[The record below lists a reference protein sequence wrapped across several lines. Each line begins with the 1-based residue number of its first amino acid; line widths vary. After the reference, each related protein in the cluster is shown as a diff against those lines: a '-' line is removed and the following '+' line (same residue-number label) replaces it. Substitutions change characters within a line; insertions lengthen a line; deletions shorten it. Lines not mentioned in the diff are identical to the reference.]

1 MYVQVCP
8 KKLRI
13 RHCLYVRMLEG
24 GLQPNTTALSL
35 LSVVS
40 KIFEKLVNQLVDH
53 LKISGL
59 FSDF

>member
-1 MYVQVCP
+1 
-8 KKLRI
+8 
-13 RHCLYVRMLEG
+13 MLEG
-24 GLQPNTTALSL
+24 GLQPNTTALNL

-59 FSDF
+59 WRQVFSIYCRSSDSCI